1 MIKNLTLLS
10 VCLLLTCCMTSMIF
24 AQGVWTK
31 KTSIGNSDATVRA
44 GAAGVTVNNNGY
56 VLFGSFYGNLYRN
69 DGYRYDE
76 ANNKWI
82 RIADLPASIRSG
94 AVAFAINGKIYAG
107 AGYNGTYIG
116 DFWEYNPAADAWTQ
130 KANTPGPGRS
140 GAARFAINGKGYIS
154 TGGNSM
160 GNTSDT
166 WEYDA
171 VANSWTQKADWPTN
185 GRSGSNGFV
194 INNKFYGGSG
204 SVAGVS
210 TATKDFWMY
219 DPVTDIWTQKADY
232 MGGDRTGFTAFKVG
246 QYGYAGCGMNNVVIM
261 QKDFYRYDP
270 ANNNWMQIADF
281 PGSARGATA
290 FSTSTKGYVGAGSDN
305 HSNLSDYYAYDP
317 ASGTWSQIADC
328 GGAERYYD
336 VAFAAG
342 QHVIVGSGLGG
353 LSDLKTSYWAFD
365 TTNNEWLLKASLPI
379 MKKNGVAF
387 SIGTKGYVTLGATLY
402 NYSKELWEYDLNTN
416 VFTQKAAFP
425 GTARMN
431 AVAVAAN
438 GKGYLG
444 TGRDSTNHVLKDWW
458 QYNPANNT
466 WTQKTSLPGDA
477 RHWAAAF
484 AVSNNCFV
492 FAGQDSAGFTYY
504 DDCWK
509 YNPANNT
516 WLQQASLTGYG
527 RASATGFSVK
537 QFGYIVC
544 GIRGSA
550 YYNALFQFQP
560 STNTW
565 KTKASFPGTIR
576 YGGAGAG
583 LGEKGYFGTG
593 YANYG
598 FAQAPVND
606 WWEYTPDKITC
617 SVNGSCFCLGATIS
631 VDYVCTALTL
641 NAGNQLKLILSDSS
655 GSFANNVNLAT
666 VNSTAASGTITA
678 ALPSTITGG
687 THYKVRVSST
697 NNALTGENS
706 TAYFTVYA
714 VPANPFT
721 SATTAGSATL
731 QWDAVPCA
739 ISYTIQYKISIE
751 TVWTITTSTV
761 NSKTITGLLP
771 GTNYKWRVRAKCSTN
786 PGVFS
791 KYSSVISFTTAI
803 LKEGESYSTAPGE
816 KSLLNIYPNPA
827 ADFINLSFLTE
838 SPEAEIR
845 IYDINGKL
853 CFQKIIPGDGELVK
867 NTVDLHGFPNGIYS
881 VVVTDRAKQAVHNFV
896 KE

>member
-1 MIKNLTLLS
+1 MIKNLVLLS
-10 VCLLLTCCMTSMIF
+10 GSLLLICCIHSIIF

-76 ANNKWI
+76 ANDKWI
-82 RIADLPASIRSG
+82 RIADLPASARSG
-94 AVAFAINGKIYAG
+94 AIAFALNGKIYAG

-116 DFWEYNPAADAWTQ
+116 DFWQYNPATDTWTQ

-171 VANSWTQKADWPTN
+171 AANSWTQKADWPTN
-185 GRSGSNGFV
+185 SRSGSNGFV

-204 SVAGVS
+204 SVSGVS

-219 DPVTDIWTQKADY
+219 DPATDVWTQKADY
-232 MGGDRTGFTAFKVG
+232 MGGERTGFTAFKVG
-246 QYGYAGCGMNNVVIM
+246 QYGYAGCGMNNIVIM

-270 ANNNWMQIADF
+270 ANNSWMQIADF
-281 PGSARGATA
+281 PGSARAATA
-290 FSTSTKGYVGAGSDN
+290 FNTSTKGYVGAGSDN

-317 ASGTWSQIADC
+317 VSGTWSQIADC

-342 QHVIVGSGLGG
+342 AHVIVGSGLGG
-353 LSDLKTSYWAFD
+353 ISDLKTSYWAFD
-365 TTNNEWLLKASLPI
+365 TTNNQWLRKASLPI
-379 MKKNGVAF
+379 MKQNGVAF
-387 SIGTKGYVTLGATLY
+387 SIGTKGYVTLGSTLY
-402 NYSKELWEYDLNTN
+402 NYSKELWEYDLATN

-438 GKGYLG
+438 SKGYLG

-458 QYNPANNT
+458 QYNPANNS

-477 RHWAAAF
+477 RHRAAAF
-484 AVSNNCFV
+484 SVSNNCFV

-509 YNPANNT
+509 YNPSTDT

-550 YYNALFQFQP
+550 YYNALYQFQP
-560 STNTW
+560 SSNTW

-576 YGGAGAG
+576 HGGAGAG
-583 LGEKGYFGTG
+583 LGEKAFFGTG

-617 SVNGSCFCLGATIS
+617 SVNGSCFCSGATIP
-631 VDYVCTALTL
+631 VNYTCTALTL
-641 NAGNQLKLILSDSS
+641 NAGNQFKLVLSDSS
-655 GSFANNVNLAT
+655 GSFANSVILAT
-666 VNSTAASGTITA
+666 VNSTTSSGTINA

-706 TAYFTVYA
+706 DAYFSVYA
-714 VPANPFT
+714 VPGSPVT
-721 SATTAGSATL
+721 SAITTGSATL
-731 QWDAVPCA
+731 QWDAAPCA
-739 ISYTIQYKISIE
+739 ISYTIQYKISTD
-751 TVWTITTSTV
+751 TVWTNKSSAV
-761 NSKTITGLLP
+761 NSKIITGLAP
-771 GTNYKWRVRAKCSTN
+771 GTNYKWRVKAKCSA
-786 PGVFS
+786 GVFS
-791 KYSSVISFTTAI
+791 KYTAVINFTTAL
-803 LKEGESYSTAPGE
+803 LKEGETYSAACNE

-827 ADFINLSFLTE
+827 SDFMNISFSTR
-838 SPEAEIR
+838 SAEAEIK
-845 IYDINGKL
+845 IYDIHGKL
-853 CFQKIIPGDGELVK
+853 CFQKIISGNGENVISRIGLA
-867 NTVDLHGFPNGIYS
+867 GFPKGIYS
-881 VVVTDRAKQAVHNFV
+881 VIATDDRKQEVRTFV
-896 KE
+896 KQ